1 MWEEALRMSSASQTG
16 RARQFLLPDLGEGLE
31 EAQLVQWLVAVG
43 DAVSLNQPLCQVET
57 AKALVDI
64 PSPFAGTVQTLHGA
78 PGDTVAV
85 GTPLITILETAAESV
100 GGRLPDAPTD
110 RSTPATGDEQD
121 GQGPVLVGY
130 GAGGGPAQTFVR
142 RRRGATPPQQMGD
155 RGLESPARDDD
166 RGMNGPA
173 TATTAGLSSSGPSVL
188 RPFKA
193 ERGGSGRA
201 ESAAPAASPLV
212 RKMAAERGIDLSTI
226 NGTGPN
232 GRIRVED
239 LEAAGSTA
247 ASGASPRAG
256 ERLGERSDDE
266 ERIST
271 VGLRKAI
278 AAKMVR
284 SATTIPHFT
293 EYGLFEATNLAALR
307 DRLRGEAA
315 WADHRLT
322 FLPFFVRA
330 LVEAVRAYP
339 IVNSR
344 WDEAGNAIV
353 VKRSISVGVATDTA
367 RGLIVPV
374 IHNAHALSLAQL
386 AAETERLTPL
396 AREGKLT
403 AADMIGG
410 TITITNV
417 GAMGP
422 VETGAPLIN
431 APEVCVVGFGAIKPR
446 PTVVGDAVLVRPG
459 AWISISCDHR
469 VVDGATAA
477 QFLGAL
483 VHALE
488 EPESLL

>member
-1 MWEEALRMSSASQTG
+1 MGTIEQTG

-31 EAQLVQWLVAVG
+31 EAQLVQWLVVVG
-43 DAVSLNQPLCQVET
+43 DAVRLNQPLCQVET

-78 PGDTVAV
+78 PGDTIAV
-85 GTPLITILETAAESV
+85 GSPLITILEASADDAPN
-100 GGRLPDAPTD
+100 GRPPDAPTGHP
-110 RSTPATGDEQD
+110 SPTATD

-130 GAGGGPAQTFVR
+130 GAGGGPAQTFAR
-142 RRRGATPPQQMGD
+142 RRRGAASQPTTA
-155 RGLESPARDDD
+155 PAH
-166 RGMNGPA
+166 GAIGS
-173 TATTAGLSSSGPSVL
+173 TATTAVGASGGRPPS
-188 RPFKA
+188 PDA
-193 ERGGSGRA
+193 TGD
-201 ESAAPAASPLV
+201 AAPTAPTTQREVSASPLV
-212 RKMAAERGIDLSTI
+212 RKIAAERGIDLSTLS
-226 NGTGPN
+226 GTGPN

-239 LEAAGSTA
+239 LEASA
-247 ASGASPRAG
+247 AAATTPGRPPDAPTGRPTTPPVLA
-256 ERLGERSDDE
+256 DDE

-278 AAKMVR
+278 AARMVR

-293 EYGLFEATNLAALR
+293 EYGLFDATNLAALR
-307 DRLRGEAA
+307 DRLRADPA
-315 WADHRLT
+315 WADHKLT

-339 IVNSR
+339 ILNSR
-344 WDEAGNAIV
+344 WDEEGNAIV
-353 VKRSISVGVATDTA
+353 VRRSISVGIATDTA

-374 IHNAHALSLAQL
+374 LHNAHTLSLAQL
-386 AAETERLTPL
+386 AAETARLTPL
-396 AREGKLT
+396 AREGRLT
-403 AADMIGG
+403 AADMTGG

-431 APEVCVVGFGAIKPR
+431 PPEVCVVGFGAIKMR
-446 PTVVGDAVLVRPG
+446 PTVVGDAVLARPG

-488 EPESLL
+488 APEALV